1 MILPG
6 RRPVGTRRGH
16 GAAAEECGARRAAEE
31 DGGRRRPLRL
41 PEPIAPRG
49 GRLAR
54 EIVDA
59 RVVDEHGHSSK
70 LGAPRIARAA
80 ASSSQKTTVCWSRPT
95 ASRLRVSWSAHSTK
109 PEVTC
114 VAITASA
121 AAAHDGAVSRARLV
135 VARRR

>member
-41 PEPIAPRG
+41 PEPVAPRG

-59 RVVDEHGHSSK
+59 RVVNQHGHSSK
-70 LGAPRIARAA
+70 LGARLPQLQPRASGLKELRLDHAHARRAR
-80 ASSSQKTTVCWSRPT
+80 TPD
-95 ASRLRVSWSAHSTK
+95 
-109 PEVTC
+109 
-114 VAITASA
+114 A
-121 AAAHDGAVSRARLV
+121 AAARRGGESRLV